1 MGRPRTFETN
11 DALDSAMDVFWRK
24 GYEGASMVELTT
36 AMGINSP
43 SLYAAFGSKKG
54 LFLAVLDHYDKDRA
68 GFLTQVIEEPT
79 ARDAAARFLY
89 GIADKA
95 TEPDAP
101 PGCLLIQSGLSCG
114 DDASDIPDV
123 LAKHRAGTELA
134 LRERFE
140 CAKSDN
146 ELPQSADP
154 SALAR
159 YLMALSNGICIQAS
173 SGIGREQLHQIVEL
187 ALCTLPSVEKAANE
201 NVAKKAVKRKK

>member
-11 DALDSAMDVFWRK
+11 EALDSAMDVFWRK

-79 ARDAAARFLY
+79 AHDAAARFLY

-101 PGCLLIQSGLSCG
+101 PGCLLIQSGLTCG

-140 CAKSDN
+140 CAKTEN
-146 ELPQSADP
+146 ELPKSADP

-173 SGIGREQLHQIVEL
+173 SGVGRAQLHQIVKL

-201 NVAKKAVKRKK
+201 NSAKKRVRRKK